1 MRLLLHFIL
10 FFSLTVQSFKAQD
23 TLSNKIDLQVGMT
36 RMDFFGGIQYAKK
49 IRSFQPFSAFEIGIN
64 RSIFQSRFY
73 PKISLGS
80 SYFLIDKPKI
90 FLGPQLSYAYSVLKV
105 NKNSSH
111 VHQWNEVYAG
121 LRLEVGARIK
131 FISVISGGWMNERY
145 FNQIEQRYAGVN
157 SLGYN
162 VKLGLCYAW

>member
-1 MRLLLHFIL
+1 MRMLLHFIL
-10 FFSLTVQSFKAQD
+10 FFCLNVQCFKAQD
-23 TLSNKIDLQVGMT
+23 TLSNKIDLQVGIT
-36 RMDFFGGIQYAKK
+36 RMDFFGGIQYARKM
-49 IRSFQPFSAFEIGIN
+49 RSFQAFSAFEIGIN

-80 SYFLIDKPKI
+80 AYFLIDKRK
-90 FLGPQLSYAYSVLKV
+90 FCLGPQLSYAYSLLKV
-105 NKNSSH
+105 NKNTTH
-111 VHQWNEVYAG
+111 VHHWNEVYAG
-121 LRLEVGARIK
+121 LRLEVGARFK
-131 FISVISGGWMNERY
+131 FISVVSGGWMNERY